1 MQCLDMGMI
10 FGLGQDTR
18 NNSPRL
24 RNAPWLR
31 ESQSFGRTELFQ
43 IDRSFH
49 GPSYSALSQAEPFA
63 SIDKGALDYEM
74 PRLGIRALVEADF
87 AQPG

>member
-1 MQCLDMGMI
+1 MQCLDMGMT

-18 NNSPRL
+18 NNS
-24 RNAPWLR
+24 PWLR